1 MRLRP
6 TGRCL
11 RNALSL
17 RSGRTSLPPEV
28 LILADAGKQK
38 ALLVEQGFLEF
49 GR

>member
-1 MRLRP
+1 MPANPSGVHGLLP
-6 TGRCL
+6 GRYMYGK
-11 RNALSL
+11 RK
-17 RSGRTSLPPEV
+17 V